1 MKGRSSMGISLSWLL
16 HESGLKGLRL
26 LTAPPLQPRAIT
38 GVNILDNPET
48 LQWIKPG
55 ELVLT
60 TGYIFRNDPSL
71 QTHILEDLNRAGCAA
86 LCFKTKRFF
95 AEIPAPMVETAQA
108 LDLPIVELPLH
119 YSLSDVSQAV
129 SRKLYADQFQQ
140 LAHEQM
146 LYNAL
151 FNAYFQG
158 RPVNE
163 ILHILAE
170 YLKRTVC
177 ILSGLRKIP
186 WYAPFEEGRAL
197 TDAPLPLLPQKVTAV
212 PGPANAPYRSG
223 TLTLLGQTFSAAMLP
238 LSNPQYTLCILG
250 DAPEALPWDTIAHV
264 LKIIDF
270 TRSHAVLRHPELTN
284 YFDSFFQYLLHPDT
298 FSEASSIQVLE
309 YYGLPHNPRGTVA
322 VFSVQSTEPQSL
334 WPHVQSLLDTLGV
347 PKAGC
352 FAAYNETLLCLCF
365 LKPTGEAL
373 KAVLDALFA
382 ALSQT
387 VPGLSAGVGRLS
399 AVPLPQSFREASFA
413 LSLTKRPDGAAF
425 VLFEDHLADWL
436 VFQLPQP
443 QREDLLS
450 MTVKPLLDFDRKHHT
465 NLTETLAAYFDSGL
479 NASLA
484 AAKLYIHRN
493 TFLKRME
500 KIRTLTHVSTGDS
513 DRLLSLALGLRI
525 YRGLPRE

>member
-186 WYAPFEEGRAL
+186 WYAPFEEGNTL

-223 TLTLLGQTFSAAMLP
+223 DADPARADVFR
-238 LSNPQYTLCILG
+238 G
-250 DAPEALPWDTIAHV
+250 DAAALKP
-264 LKIIDF
+264 
-270 TRSHAVLRHPELTN
+270 AVYAVH
-284 YFDSFFQYLLHPDT
+284 
-298 FSEASSIQVLE
+298 
-309 YYGLPHNPRGTVA
+309 PRGCAGNAALGHDCTRIEDHRFYAFPCGAAPPGIDELFRFFFPISFASGHVFRSVFHPSSGILRPAAQPARHGGRIQRAKHGAAVA
-322 VFSVQSTEPQSL
+322 V
-334 WPHVQSLLDTLGV
+334 PHVQSLLDTLGV